1 MTLYTESQNADPA
14 KLAAAPPTTMNQAL
28 SQARQVN
35 MSADGVI
42 EVLQ

>member
-1 MTLYTESQNADPA
+1 MPTRPSSLPP
-14 KLAAAPPTTMNQAL
+14 PPTTMNQAL

>member
-1 MTLYTESQNADPA
+1 MPTRPSSLP
-14 KLAAAPPTTMNQAL
+14 PPTTMNQAL

-35 MSADGVI
+35 MSADGMI